1 MDVENKGI
9 TAYHTILIVFNDMN
23 IRWTEKVGP
32 WTTVLRMGCD
42 RLPKILVLRRW
53 LPAGGAIWGGSGSFW
68 KGTHLDETEHR
79 EYILRALSLA
89 DCSLSVLLGCL
100 WSEGLHYTMPFCH
113 RVLLHHSS
121 ETTVSDHGPSDPQ
134 DKVNSSFV
142 NFLRD
147 FVIATRK
154 STFEKV
160 SWVWHIYE
168 SSTIQKAE

>member
-1 MDVENKGI
+1 MTD
-9 TAYHTILIVFNDMN
+9 
-23 IRWTEKVGP
+23 P
-32 WTTVLRMGCD
+32 
-42 RLPKILVLRRW
+42 PKIFVLRRW
-53 LPAGGAIWGGSGSFW
+53 SSAGGAIWGGSGSFW

-89 DCSLSVLLGCL
+89 DCILSVLPGCL

-113 RVLLHHSS
+113 RVLLHHSP
-121 ETTVSDHGPSDPQ
+121 ETTVSDHGLSDPQ
-134 DKVNSSFV
+134 DKVNSSSA

-147 FVIATRK
+147 LVTATRK